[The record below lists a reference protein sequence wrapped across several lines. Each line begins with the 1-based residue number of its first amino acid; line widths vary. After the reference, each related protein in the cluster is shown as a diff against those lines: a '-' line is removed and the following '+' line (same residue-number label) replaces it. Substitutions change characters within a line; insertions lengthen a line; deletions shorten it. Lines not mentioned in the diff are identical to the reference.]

1 MLLLGPQWHE
11 VPHLVRLMAGGMFW
25 LVPAFLSYP
34 TLVVLGRVRDTLTTS
49 LITVPPSL
57 VVLAFAAMHSLEAV
71 AATSWITAPL
81 QTFVAVSVIRRH
93 AGMRWREIF
102 GAVAPGAVVALA
114 SATGPLA
121 AMSVYG
127 FRLDLPVAALFVAA
141 PVSAAATFLALRASG
156 HPLHA
161 EIESLVGGL
170 LRRRSRAA

>member
-1 MLLLGPQWHE
+1 
-11 VPHLVRLMAGGMFW
+11 MAGGMFW

-34 TLVVLGRVRDTLTTS
+34 TLVVLGRVRDTLTTT

-57 VVLAFAAMHSLEAV
+57 AVLAFAAMHSLEAV
-71 AATSWITAPL
+71 AASTWITAPL

-93 AGMRWREIF
+93 AGMRWHEIF

-114 SATGPLA
+114 SAIGPLV

-141 PVSAAATFLALRASG
+141 PVSAAAGFLALRAIG
-156 HPLHA
+156 HPLHV
-161 EIESLVGGL
+161 EIESLVL
-170 LRRRSRAA
+170 RLVRRRSSVA